1 MNEISQSETGLA
13 LNARLRGKVGRE
25 LVEDSLEVS
34 EGPAHLVHDQV
45 KSIDATLAQFHVL
58 FTISPDLS
66 QMDPRR
72 CLLFVSSTFQV
83 PSENTPL

>member
-1 MNEISQSETGLA
+1 MNEVSQSETGLA

-34 EGPAHLVHDQV
+34 ESLAHLMHDQI
-45 KSIDATLAQFHVL
+45 KSIDATLAQFDVL
-58 FTISPDLS
+58 ISTGPNLC

-83 PSENTPL
+83 PSENSPL